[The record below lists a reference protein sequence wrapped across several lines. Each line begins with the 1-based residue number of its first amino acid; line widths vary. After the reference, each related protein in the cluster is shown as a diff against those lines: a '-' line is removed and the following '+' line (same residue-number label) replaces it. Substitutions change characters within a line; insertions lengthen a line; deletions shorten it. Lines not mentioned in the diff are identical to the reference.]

1 MKIRWI
7 GLADKSFEDEIDFII
22 RKWNTEQAVAFTSL
36 VEDFLKLLK
45 ENPYLGKVSDYKEY
59 RQFVLSTQTKIWYQ
73 VNEKKKTIFIVFFW
87 NNKRDPIDLKKYL
100 K

>member
-22 RKWNTEQAVAFTSL
+22 KKWNTEKADTFILQVKS
-36 VEDFLKLLK
+36 FLKLLK
-45 ENPYLGKVSDYKEY
+45 ENPYLGKVSDYKGY
-59 RQFVLSTQTKIWYQ
+59 RQFVISTQTKVWYQ
-73 VNEKKKTIFIVFFW
+73 INEKKKIIFIVFFW
-87 NNKRDPIDLKKYL
+87 NNKRDPINLKKYL